1 MEDVKLKEEQE
12 ELEKMYTR
20 GQQGRRYDSS
30 DRGRG
35 SAEFKVRDAPWQST
49 MEDFPE
55 IKPANRSESPIKSSW
70 PTSSWGPRKKF

>member
-1 MEDVKLKEEQE
+1 MKEEQE

-20 GQQGRRYDSS
+20 GQQGRRHDSA

-35 SAEFKVRDAPWQST
+35 SGEFKIRDAPWESS
-49 MEDFPE
+49 MDDFPA
-55 IKPANRSESPIKSSW
+55 IPSAKQSESPLKSSW